1 MIGKFKEC
9 RNFSYNSGK
18 LITYRYTRGTN
29 FSRRAL
35 IEGKIILW
43 LRRNKFETWRTYH
56 LIKGGCLIQF
66 PLIQVW
72 LYLYTAILQL
82 DINQAFMKAPLAKV
96 WQQTN
101 IIIPPNNSEEHITKS
116 FTKLELKLQ
125 TPKTVEKSTSLRCN
139 SLMTHLICWAENFLG
154 QSQST
159 VKQNTNEISDYFPIE
174 NVNLSYY

>member
-1 MIGKFKEC
+1 MLACFLISIAVARFWQLHLSTQNLVKDIITPISLENLIGKFKEC

-29 FSRRAL
+29 FSRRTL
-35 IEGKIILW
+35 IEGEIILW

-56 LIKGGCLIQF
+56 LIQGGCLIQF

-82 DINQAFMKAPLAKV
+82 DINQAFMKALLAKV

-125 TPKTVEKSTSLRCN
+125 N
-139 SLMTHLICWAENFLG
+139 S
-154 QSQST
+154 
-159 VKQNTNEISDYFPIE
+159 
-174 NVNLSYY
+174 